1 MVLNPVPNHVPNHSQ
16 SLWAKHSEEK
26 RFHCMTRNLRNAYP
40 QCYELWSHYSERYPN
55 LVVYQRYHLEFSSG
69 TSPYHS
75 LIITDSYLL

>member
-55 LVVYQRYHLEFSSG
+55 LVVYAKLSNHQIANRQ
-69 TSPYHS
+69 SPS
-75 LIITDSYLL
+75 CQTLVKKT